1 MISDGS
7 ENGPDLRGPL
17 DPIMETT
24 ENTVMEVSQKQAK
37 KYKKVSSKR
46 FLTSIHEEA
55 ARTLSPRSYVPSIK
69 KFKQRVSSRPQTSR
83 PSPRP

>member
-1 MISDGS
+1 MISEGS
-7 ENGPDLRGPL
+7 ENGPDFRAPL

-37 KYKKVSSKR
+37 KSKKISSKR

-55 ARTLSPRSYVPSIK
+55 RAISPRSYVPSIK
-69 KFKQRVSSRPQTSR
+69 KFKSRLFSGPQTDR
-83 PSPRP
+83 NSPRP